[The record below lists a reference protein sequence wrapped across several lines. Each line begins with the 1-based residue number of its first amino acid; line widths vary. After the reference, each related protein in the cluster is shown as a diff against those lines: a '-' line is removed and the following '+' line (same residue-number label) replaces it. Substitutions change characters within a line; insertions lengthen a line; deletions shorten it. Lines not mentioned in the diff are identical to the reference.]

1 MGQHLDWDLILLLAV
16 AAVPVSILGQQH
28 WLVGQAALEV
38 ALVLIVLPVKVL
50 AVQAIPV
57 LAIMAVL
64 VLRMETVLA
73 VGAAVQ
79 RLALTVRAITAA
91 MVEQGRT
98 VL

>member
-16 AAVPVSILGQQH
+16 EAVLVFILGQQH
-28 WLVGQAALEV
+28 WLVGRAALEV
-38 ALVLIVLPVKVL
+38 ALVLIVVPVKVL

-64 VLRMETVLA
+64 VLRTETVLA
-73 VGAAVQ
+73 VVAVVQ

-91 MVEQGRT
+91 MAAQGRT